1 MRNAEAT
8 VPSGNLF
15 YSQENCRM
23 EILDAVIQASL
34 STNVCAI
41 SNNEVEK
48 ERKKKLLLCVTTVK
62 KEPNHLQQFFPSF
75 APSPSFSSFPPFP
88 LILPTPNQSCVI
100 RQLHQLY

>member
-8 VPSGNLF
+8 VPSGNAF

-23 EILDAVIQASL
+23 EILDAVIRRSL
-34 STNVCAI
+34 SATTVCAI

-48 ERKKKLLLCVTTVK
+48 GGGEKFLSVTTVK
-62 KEPNHLQQFFPSF
+62 NEPNHLQQSFASF

-88 LILPTPNQSCVI
+88 LISPAPNQSCVI
-100 RQLHQLY
+100 RQLRQLY

>member
-23 EILDAVIQASL
+23 EILDAVIQPSL
-34 STNVCAI
+34 STTNVCAI

-48 ERKKKLLLCVTTVK
+48 EKNSSSVWLL
-62 KEPNHLQQFFPSF
+62 
-75 APSPSFSSFPPFP
+75 
-88 LILPTPNQSCVI
+88 
-100 RQLHQLY
+100 